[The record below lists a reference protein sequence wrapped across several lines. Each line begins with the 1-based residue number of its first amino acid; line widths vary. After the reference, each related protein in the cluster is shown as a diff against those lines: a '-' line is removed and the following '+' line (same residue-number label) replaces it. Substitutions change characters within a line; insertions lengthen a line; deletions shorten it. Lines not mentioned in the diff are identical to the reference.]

1 VTDIGR
7 LSGARRTVDADG
19 LVVMPGIIDV
29 HTHYDPQLSFEPF
42 ATSSCYH
49 GVTSV
54 VAGNCGYSI
63 APCRPEDR
71 EWVTALFAKVEGM
84 TPSVLRGGLPW
95 DWDSFPSFLDVLDR
109 RLGVNAAV
117 YVGHSALRRFVLRDA
132 ASERAATAEEIE
144 RMRQLVRE
152 AMQAGAAGFSSSQA
166 PTHVDQLGRPVP
178 SRRAAFEEVL
188 ALAEAAGEGGAGS
201 IAFLAE
207 TAVQGYDARDRERLV
222 ELAHRSG
229 LPVVVQGMGF
239 RPGAR
244 ERWEDQTRFLA
255 AARGRGAA
263 IYSML
268 RTQPFM
274 RPFNWRRGT
283 SLFDGVF
290 HWRELS
296 ALPAASTTRTPTRS
310 RARRSPCRRS
320 TVSSSTARTP
330 IPRPSARASARSRR
344 SGGRMPPTSCASS
357 RSPTASRRSS
367 SGTAR
372 ARHGSRPTP
381 SRSGTCT

>member
-1 VTDIGR
+1 MTFDTIIKGGTVVDGSGLPMRRADVGIRDGLVTDIGR

-144 RMRQLVRE
+144 RMRQLVRD
-152 AMQAGAAGFSSSQA
+152 AM
-166 PTHVDQLGRPVP
+166 
-178 SRRAAFEEVL
+178 
-188 ALAEAAGEGGAGS
+188 
-201 IAFLAE
+201 
-207 TAVQGYDARDRERLV
+207 
-222 ELAHRSG
+222 
-229 LPVVVQGMGF
+229 
-239 RPGAR
+239 
-244 ERWEDQTRFLA
+244 
-255 AARGRGAA
+255 
-263 IYSML
+263 
-268 RTQPFM
+268 
-274 RPFNWRRGT
+274 
-283 SLFDGVF
+283 
-290 HWRELS
+290 
-296 ALPAASTTRTPTRS
+296 
-310 RARRSPCRRS
+310 
-320 TVSSSTARTP
+320 
-330 IPRPSARASARSRR
+330 
-344 SGGRMPPTSCASS
+344 
-357 RSPTASRRSS
+357 
-367 SGTAR
+367 
-372 ARHGSRPTP
+372 
-381 SRSGTCT
+381 